1 MGTRNNYDKEYK
13 KNITEAAILA
23 KGNGKSIAQ
32 IAKEYGI
39 IADTLRNWIKEYEK
53 NGKFV
58 GSGNIKPENEEIYK
72 LKKELAEAK
81 EENAI
86 LKKAAAYFAKNQK

>member
-1 MGTRNNYDKEYK
+1 MREQRRYDKEYK
-13 KNITEAAILA
+13 ENITQAVILA
-23 KGNGKSIAQ
+23 RKNGKSITES
-32 IAKEYGI
+32 AKEYGI
-39 IADTLRNWIKEYEK
+39 PYDTLQGWVRDYTK
-53 NGKFV
+53 NGTFV
-58 GSGNIKPENEEIYK
+58 GSGNIKPENEEIFK

>member
-1 MGTRNNYDKEYK
+1 MGTNRRYDKEYK
-13 KNITEAAILA
+13 ESITQAVILA
-23 KGNGKSIAQ
+23 RKNGKTIAES
-32 IAKEYGI
+32 AKEYGI
-39 IADTLRNWIKEYEK
+39 PYDTLQGWVREYEK

-72 LKKELAEAK
+72 LRKELADAK

-86 LKKAAAYFAKNQK
+86 LKKAAAYFAKNLK